1 MILNLLEQTTPS
13 ELGVKWLVSSWYSD
27 SLFSVLIGWL
37 SKVLSRFGMFFAE
50 KRAQLVLIVC
60 NCWRDEK
67 SQTLTKCFGGLTL
80 ENKTAE
86 NFSAKAVYVSLEPFW
101 LKVNCLFPGIRSGL
115 VSIIQKIHQQ
125 SPQRFQN
132 ILAEMPQE
140 HAQVLMAAATAQA
153 PGWQQFTTLLS
164 TNLLLTKSRL
174 SLVKDNGFVSWKHT
188 SCWLISRDVC
198 KENRTWMQLNASW
211 LFMML
216 TQRTTML
223 TSNLEWWP
231 QKQ

>member
-80 ENKTAE
+80 ENKTAKRKFLGE
-86 NFSAKAVYVSLEPFW
+86 S
-101 LKVNCLFPGIRSGL
+101 CLY
-115 VSIIQKIHQQ
+115 
-125 SPQRFQN
+125 
-132 ILAEMPQE
+132 
-140 HAQVLMAAATAQA
+140 
-153 PGWQQFTTLLS
+153 
-164 TNLLLTKSRL
+164 RL
-174 SLVKDNGFVSWKHT
+174 SRFDWKSIVYFQVFVQDSLASYRRFINNLRKDF
-188 SCWLISRDVC
+188 
-198 KENRTWMQLNASW
+198 RTFWQKCLKS
-211 LFMML
+211 ML
-216 TQRTTML
+216 RC
-223 TSNLEWWP
+223 WWP
-231 QKQ
+231 LLPRRLLVDSSSQLCSVLTYC